1 MHPNQLVIEVE
12 TVHAMVSQQ
21 SPALASWPVRPVAL
35 EGTVNAIFRL
45 GDGLVTRFP
54 LQADDPAP
62 FARGWKLVPL
72 WQPVPHPLQLLPRHA
87 AVLPLDLVW
96 EPRRHLGGFGGQR
109 RGRLLQSP
117 VGGEPLFP
125 LGTDIGEAGEEQ
137 LQLGEGHLGF
147 IPCHKG
153 LASEM
158 MERWKNG
165 SRLRRRR

>member
-87 AVLPLDLVW
+87 AVVPIDLVW

-117 VGGEPLFP
+117 VGGEPLSP
-125 LGTDIGEAGEEQ
+125 WAPI
-137 LQLGEGHLGF
+137 
-147 IPCHKG
+147 
-153 LASEM
+153 SVRR
-158 MERWKNG
+158 ERNSFSSARVTSG
-165 SRLRRRR
+165 SYPVTKAWRPR